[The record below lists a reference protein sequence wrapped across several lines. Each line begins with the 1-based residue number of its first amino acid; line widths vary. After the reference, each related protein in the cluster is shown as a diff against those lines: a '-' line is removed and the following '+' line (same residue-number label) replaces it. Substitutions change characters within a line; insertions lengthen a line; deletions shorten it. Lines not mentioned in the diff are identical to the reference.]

1 MKSCVL
7 FSHLLVFFCF
17 SSIEKIKG
25 LFTWRLPRCAY
36 LTPDVVVVV
45 AALEFCGNVMPPKCW
60 FDVPPLKFPARDRPV
75 GMKFSFYFLI
85 HRKLIVRVTNLVSV

>member
-1 MKSCVL
+1 ML
-7 FSHLLVFFCF
+7 
-17 SSIEKIKG
+17 
-25 LFTWRLPRCAY
+25 Y
-36 LTPDVVVVV
+36 LAPDVVVVV
-45 AALEFCGNVMPPKCW
+45 AALEFCGKVMPPKCW